1 MRIFGGF
8 FIGIVLLVIGVVLLL
23 NSIFNLNVHTFKL
36 IVGIVIVFFGIFIL
50 FNGFGMHDT
59 SNIVFKEG
67 TIRVEEVGREYN
79 IIFASGVIDLSK
91 IDLENEVKRV
101 KINTIFAEGSVILN
115 SKTPALIRASSA
127 FAELE
132 LGNSS
137 LRAFGTKK
145 YRIGDIDTDRGYLDI
160 EANAIFGQLKIVTI
174 D

>member
-1 MRIFGGF
+1 MRIFSGF
-8 FIGIVLLVIGVVLLL
+8 FIGVVLLVIGVVLLI
-23 NSIFNLNVHTFKL
+23 NSIFNFNVHTFKL

-50 FNGFGMHDT
+50 FNGFGLQDT
-59 SNIVFKEG
+59 TNIIFKEG
-67 TIRVEEVGREYN
+67 TIRVKQVREEYN

-91 IDLENEVKRV
+91 IDLENEVKSI
-101 KINTIFAEGSVILN
+101 KINTIFAEGRVILN
-115 SKTPALIRASSA
+115 SKTPTLIRASSA

-160 EANAIFGQLKIVTI
+160 EANSVFGSLKIITR